1 MNEEPQSAKPLD
13 SEAEVTPRP
22 PRTWPTWIVLFP
34 IFPVALV
41 LVSLVVTVGA
51 LLVMEGPD
59 LLGDS
64 EGFQEWILALASDP
78 MGLLILVLPGQ
89 FCFLALAIGAALFSS
104 DPLSKRLGLVRPRY
118 SRRIWVLLV
127 LGSPIVQFVGAF
139 LAGMFFDL
147 TEMSEHMEMMSGLM
161 TGQSGFLGLTLL
173 ILVVSVFPGF
183 SEELFFRGY
192 VRVGLGRRW
201 GFMLAILVPA
211 IIFALI
217 HMDPVHATAVLPLGI
232 WFGCLAWWSRST
244 IPAIGAHLMNN
255 LVAILVARE
264 ATALQADSDAA
275 GTTTAAMTELGM
287 FALVGYGACLL
298 LLLAG
303 LWSLFIE
310 RAKPVESSAEM
321 P

>member
-34 IFPVALV
+34 IFPVALGV
-41 LVSLVVTVGA
+41 VSAVFLFGSA
-51 LLVMEGPD
+51 LAMEGPEFFED
-59 LLGDS
+59 P
-64 EGFQEWILALASDP
+64 EKIQEWILELVSDP
-78 MGLLILVLPGQ
+78 IGLLILVLPGQ
-89 FCFLALAIGAALFSS
+89 LCFLGLAVGAALFSS
-104 DPLSKRLGLVRPRY
+104 DPLSKRLGLVRPRHS
-118 SRRIWVLLV
+118 SRVWVLLV
-127 LGSPIVQFVGAF
+127 LGSPIIQFVGAF

-147 TEMSEHMEMMSGLM
+147 TEMSEHMEMMNGLV
-161 TGQSGFLGLTLL
+161 TGQSGFLGLILL
-173 ILVVSVFPGF
+173 VLVVSVFPGF

-211 IIFALI
+211 IIFALV
-217 HMDPVHATAVLPLGI
+217 HMDPMHATAVLPLGI
-232 WFGCLAWWSRST
+232 WFGCLAWWSHST

-255 LVAILVARE
+255 LTAILIARE
-264 ATALQADSDAA
+264 ASALQADSDAA
-275 GTTTAAMTELGM
+275 GTTTAAMTELGT
-287 FALVGYGACLL
+287 FALIGYGACLL
-298 LLLAG
+298 FLLAG

-310 RAKPVESSAEM
+310 RARPVESSAET